1 MKTEKERE
9 FTFSATFSLQSLFS
23 DLKVPSITNRF
34 SFDSKSYLVYGMKTY
49 PTSDS
54 PLKVFFTL
62 QRLSSALAQKQ
73 YRIGLLFRYK
83 KGDFGTISVT
93 ERSCAAPISQVES
106 HIQVFRER
114 LSENM
119 CTPQSGKVMW
129 DMFNTLFLTL
139 QLSNLLLFLSFS
151 TRKHTPMTSPVIL
164 SNFFEEQ

>member
-9 FTFSATFSLQSLFS
+9 FTFSATFSLQSLSS

-49 PTSDS
+49 PTCDS
-54 PLKVFFTL
+54 PLKAFFTL

-93 ERSCAAPISQVES
+93 ERSCAAPISQV
-106 HIQVFRER
+106 V
-114 LSENM
+114 
-119 CTPQSGKVMW
+119 GKHVHASIPKGNVGYVQYTVP
-129 DMFNTLFLTL
+129 DTVAVEPTFVSFLQHSQTY
-139 QLSNLLLFLSFS
+139 SVI
-151 TRKHTPMTSPVIL
+151 SPVIL

>member
-9 FTFSATFSLQSLFS
+9 FTFSATFSLQSLSS

-49 PTSDS
+49 PICDS

-106 HIQVFRER
+106 HIQLFRER

-119 CTPQSGKVMW
+119 CTPQSRKVMW
-129 DMFNTLFLTL
+129 DNVQYTVPDTVAVEPTFVSFLQHSQTY
-139 QLSNLLLFLSFS
+139 SVI
-151 TRKHTPMTSPVIL
+151 SPVIL

>member
-9 FTFSATFSLQSLFS
+9 FTFSATISLQSLSS

-49 PTSDS
+49 PKCDS
-54 PLKVFFTL
+54 PLKAFFTL

-106 HIQVFRER
+106 HVQLFRER

-119 CTPQSGKVMW
+119 CTPQSRKVMW
-129 DMFNTLFLTL
+129 DMLNTLFLTL

-151 TRKHTPMTSPVIL
+151 TRKHT
-164 SNFFEEQ
+164 Q

>member
-9 FTFSATFSLQSLFS
+9 FTFSATFSLQSLSS
-23 DLKVPSITNRF
+23 DLKVPAITNRF

-54 PLKVFFTL
+54 PLKAFFTL

-73 YRIGLLFRYK
+73 HRIGLLFIYK

-93 ERSCAAPISQVES
+93 ELSCAAPISQVES
-106 HIQVFRER
+106 HIRLFRER

-119 CTPQSGKVMW
+119 CTPLSGKVMW

-151 TRKHTPMTSPVIL
+151 THKHT
-164 SNFFEEQ
+164 Q